1 MPNVHEI
8 TLPEF
13 TYPFQGEM
21 HTGTTIVVS
30 EPNFNHR
37 RVYRRIKHAVVR
49 SLMAANGSDGRNQVG
64 DEDDGPAQRPSDAPP
79 GIILEILSGG
89 FEDGDAWEQFLKA
102 VKAHLTNTPELAHVA
117 VTRAPLTDQLWNNI
131 GLEAEDEV
139 ISHFLHFFFVSV
151 LEKFQSATGGDKST
165 SSASPM
171 AADLA
176 FPTPPRVRE
185 VS

>member
-1 MPNVHEI
+1 MPNSHEVV
-8 TLPEF
+8 LPEF

-21 HTGTTIVVS
+21 HTGTTIIVS
-30 EPNFNHR
+30 EPSFNHR

-49 SLMAANGSDGRNQVG
+49 SLMAQTG
-64 DEDDGPAQRPSDAPP
+64 DDSKSNDNIDDEAVSQSPAEAPP
-79 GIILEILSGG
+79 GLILEILSGG

-151 LEKFQSATGGDKST
+151 TEKFRSASGGGKST
-165 SSASPM
+165 LSASPT
-171 AADLA
+171 AEDLH
-176 FPTPPRVRE
+176 FPTPPRVLE